1 MGGISGWHCKNHSFG
16 GGLNASL
23 SGLTIGTLTLDP
35 TFEPDV
41 VSYTANTTNATNTI
55 TATPEDDEAKVTIMN
70 GETPVENGTAAT
82 WQDGANTVTITVK
95 NGTAQ
100 KIYTVVVTKTTE

>member
-1 MGGISGWHCKNHSFG
+1 M
-16 GGLNASL
+16 NASL

-35 TFEPDV
+35 TFDSDV
-41 VSYTANTTNATNTI
+41 VSYTANTTNQTNTI
-55 TATPEDDEAKVTIMN
+55 TATPEDEGATVTILN

-82 WQDGANTVTITVK
+82 WHEGQNTVTITIQ

-100 KIYTVVVTKTTE
+100 KVYTVVVTKS